1 MQNRP
6 DGVELLDIARRTLL
20 DSLLPA
26 LPKDKHYEALMI
38 ANAMAT
44 ASRELAAH
52 QAKAVPGDAAIDAFL
67 ASVPEAAEPEDA
79 QAVADEHALARAI
92 RGRRIPAAEQPRLH
106 QLLLQVTG
114 DKLQQS
120 NPKYLKMPG

>member
-26 LPKDKHYEALMI
+26 LPKEKHYEALMI

-44 ASRELAAH
+44 ASRELASY
-52 QAKAVPGDAAIDAFL
+52 QANAAPGNAAIDAFL
-67 ASVPEAAEPEDA
+67 ASVPAEAEPDGA
-79 QAVADEHALARAI
+79 QGVADEDALARAI
-92 RGRRIPAAEQPRLH
+92 RARRIPAAEQPRLH
-106 QLLLQVTG
+106 QLLLQVTR

>member
-26 LPKDKHYEALMI
+26 LPKDKHYDALMI
-38 ANAMAT
+38 ANAMAM
-44 ASRELAAH
+44 ASRELGAR
-52 QAKAVPGDAAIDAFL
+52 QAQSVPGDAAIDAFL
-67 ASVPEAAEPEDA
+67 AAVPGAREVNEAASMADEQQLA
-79 QAVADEHALARAI
+79 QAVRA
-92 RGRRIPAAEQPRLH
+92 RRIPATEQPRLH
-106 QLLLQVTG
+106 QLLLQITR

-120 NPKYLKMPG
+120 NPKYLNMP